1 MAERGRPKEYKEE
14 YVDKVDEYLEVCQD
28 EEDEFHR
35 TRGEKSDSYDRIIKA
50 KLPTIEGFA
59 RFIDVAVSTLYL
71 WKEEYSDFSE
81 ALEKIM
87 VEQRE
92 RLINKGVSGEYN
104 STIAKLILSA
114 NHGMRDSTDV
124 TTGGKP
130 IKIGFDESFKD

>member
-1 MAERGRPKEYKEE
+1 MAGRPKEFKEE
-14 YVDKVDEYLEVCQD
+14 YIAKVDEYLEQCED
-28 EEDEFHR
+28 TEDEFHR

-59 RFIDVAVSTLYL
+59 RFIDVSIASIYNWRDEFPEFL
-71 WKEEYSDFSE
+71 E